1 MGPSLVFYAMIA
13 DAVQRVSLP
22 CSSSADLAPP
32 HTPIARLRPGSH
44 LPKRAEPHHVLASG
58 GDGWHSQ
65 RFDRPSPI
73 ARLLLQQV
81 FLLPDGWI
89 SEIPSGI
96 KILGVKSPLRTTLRW
111 SGTIAYRF
119 NSGCW
124 QSLCRPAMLYQGVS
138 WVTWRMASHSWL
150 GKMCS
155 GPWRSWRVFK
165 FSLTS
170 SSVLEM
176 IKQICIVICQRF
188 GILWYNWRL
197 KNACLILSYHSVLT
211 YHSIFSAKSLE
222 VSLTVFPFCHLLLR
236 HFCHLPLLPSLHFFV
251 FIHLMDKDVFLIC
264 FLSYLILA

>member
-1 MGPSLVFYAMIA
+1 MGPSLVFYAVIA
-13 DAVQRVSLP
+13 DAVQRVRLP

-65 RFDRPSPI
+65 RFDRLSPI

-81 FLLPDGWI
+81 FPLPDGWI

-124 QSLCRPAMLYQGVS
+124 QSLCRPAMLYQGGQ
-138 WVTWRMASHSWL
+138 L
-150 GKMCS
+150 GD
-155 GPWRSWRVFK
+155 
-165 FSLTS
+165 
-170 SSVLEM
+170 LED
-176 IKQICIVICQRF
+176 
-188 GILWYNWRL
+188 GISFLVR
-197 KNACLILSYHSVLT
+197 
-211 YHSIFSAKSLE
+211 
-222 VSLTVFPFCHLLLR
+222 
-236 HFCHLPLLPSLHFFV
+236 
-251 FIHLMDKDVFLIC
+251 KDVLWALEILESVQILQGPEYWKW
-264 FLSYLILA
+264 LSRYG